1 MVFMK
6 KRSNLSLLLIV
17 SFVILSLTAIAAET
31 EEDKTFDRWDEFHQK

>member
-17 SFVILSLTAIAAET
+17 SFVILSLTGMAAEA
-31 EEDKTFDRWDEFHQK
+31 EEDKTFDRWEELHQK